1 MSDNQNISNFAS
13 EDSPAS
19 IPSDTDLQM
28 KLEWLK
34 SENEALL
41 GQLQKH
47 KQIENE
53 LDLFCQVVE
62 QSAEGV
68 IIMDPDGKVQYV
80 NQSFETIT
88 GYSKSE
94 VLDKEFDILQSDDFN
109 ENHCDSVYHKLK
121 AGSVW
126 RGEFTGRKK
135 DGTTYQECS
144 TIFPVLTPTG
154 NIRNYVKLSRDVTD
168 RARLEHQL
176 RRAQKMEAI
185 GRLAG
190 GIAHDFNNLLT
201 GIKGNLELARMEFKP
216 NSQIIPFIDEIDSV
230 ADKAVELV
238 RHLLAFSRRRVVA
251 PKVIDPNHVINGMKK
266 MINRMIGEQIY
277 LNTNLEYHI
286 KSIKIDVSQL
296 EQVIMNLVLNAR
308 DAMPEGGDL
317 DIETKNIIINASDKT
332 RYEEDVAV
340 GEYVQLKVR
349 DSGHGI
355 DEETLSCIFEPFF
368 TTKGKGTGLGLSTV
382 YGIVRQAGGYINV
395 ASAPRSGTSFKVLF
409 PAIDEKPTPIEG
421 YSEFRT
427 IILGGAET
435 VLLVEDY
442 EILSKTIKKALIRS
456 GYKVYFASSAEEAIK
471 LYEGVEAKP
480 AILVT
485 DLLLPDMKGWDL
497 AHYIEEKDPA
507 IKVVFMSGYSED
519 VFADHYTLDRRSD
532 FIEKPFNMRELLKK
546 IRELLDR

>member
-1 MSDNQNISNFAS
+1 MSESNNISDVIS
-13 EDSPAS
+13 EDPPTSAQS
-19 IPSDTDLQM
+19 IEDLQT

-34 SENEALL
+34 NENEALVE
-41 GQLQKH
+41 QLEKH

-53 LDLFCQVVE
+53 LDLFGQVVE

-68 IIMDPDGKVQYV
+68 IIMDPDGNVQYV
-80 NQSFETIT
+80 NHAFEFIT
-88 GYSKSE
+88 GFSKSE
-94 VLDKEFDILQSDDFN
+94 VIGREFDILQSEDFN
-109 ENHCDSVYHKLK
+109 ETYSESVYQKLK
-121 AGSVW
+121 EGSVW
-126 RGEFTGRKK
+126 RGEFISRKK
-135 DGTTYQECS
+135 DGTAYQECT
-144 TIFPVLTPTG
+144 TIFPVLAPTG
-154 NIRNYVKLSRDVTD
+154 KVRNYVKLSRDVTD
-168 RARLEHQL
+168 KARLEQQL

-216 NSQIIPFIDEIDSV
+216 GSQIIPFIDEIDSV

-251 PKVIDPNHVINGMKK
+251 PKIIDPNDVIRGMKR
-266 MINRMIGEQIY
+266 MINRMMGEQIF
-277 LNTNLEYHI
+277 LNTNLEYPVR
-286 KSIKIDVSQL
+286 SIKIDVSQM
-296 EQVIMNLVLNAR
+296 EQVIMNLVINAK

-317 DIETKNIIINASDKT
+317 DIETRNIRIDSTNKNN
-332 RYEEDVAV
+332 YEDDVAE
-340 GEYVQLKVR
+340 GEYVQLTVS
-349 DSGHGI
+349 DTGHGI
-355 DEETLSCIFEPFF
+355 DSETLACIFEPFF

-395 ASAPRSGTSFKVLF
+395 VSTLQLGTRFEILF
-409 PAIDEKPTPIEG
+409 PAINEKPTPIEG

-442 EILSKTIKKALIRS
+442 EILSKTIKKALVRS

-471 LYEGVEAKP
+471 LYDGVEIKP
-480 AILVT
+480 TILVT

-497 AHYIEEKDPA
+497 AHNIEGKDPKV
-507 IKVVFMSGYSED
+507 KVVFMSGYSEE
-519 VFADHYTLDRRSD
+519 VFADHYTLDKRSD
-532 FIEKPFNMRELLKK
+532 FIEKPFNMRDLLKK